1 MANTIVTVPGLEI
14 FTAEIEE
21 SCPILEDCRSTQE
34 GLKGRQG
41 GKLKVVIPDP
51 GKTVTTKGRIP
62 TIGAN
67 GDIQNND
74 IKEFEREFTVCVS
87 TNSATISSLQ
97 KVVDIDSFEREVAN
111 PRSPEIGSSVQ
122 ETVIDEAALYADSV
136 FVVDGT
142 SASFDGYGLLS
153 DMAGSLQDSRC
164 GGELVGYMS
173 GRIKSKI
180 AKGGL
185 SLFNQEAIAGELYR
199 KAKIG
204 EYSNVMWKNTPMPV
218 LDLGAAPA
226 STTVSAQP
234 TEGSDTIVLAS
245 TNITTA
251 TVIKAG
257 SVFTVANVQ
266 KCDVLGH
273 EMADAKV
280 FVVQADAT
288 GGSGTISL
296 KVGEI
301 NAVGAHRNVSAL
313 PAASAAV
320 TWLHTANKKYA
331 LVWAWQK
338 GNVELSPVKLDDS
351 GLEEISAKSPSGKLE
366 MSAVV
371 HGDVNRN
378 GTYRFDTAYLTGAV
392 DSRRVALGY
401 IQLN

>member
-1 MANTIVTVPGLEI
+1 MANSIITVPGLEI

-21 SCPILEDCRSTQE
+21 SCPIIEDTRSTQT
-34 GLKGRQG
+34 GLRGRKG
-41 GKLKVVIPDP
+41 GKIKVAIPDP
-51 GKTVTTKGRIP
+51 GHTFVKKGGIP
-62 TIGAN
+62 TIGN
-67 GDIQNND
+67 GGDITNTD
-74 IKEFEREFTVCVS
+74 VKEFEREFTVCVA
-87 TNSATISSLQ
+87 TNAAGINSLE
-97 KVVDIDSFEREVAN
+97 KVVDLDSFENEVAA
-111 PRSPEIGSSVQ
+111 PRSPELGASVQ
-122 ETVIDEAALYADSV
+122 EAIISESGLYSDSV
-136 FVVDGT
+136 FVEDGT

-153 DMAGSLQDSRC
+153 DMAGALQDARC

-173 GRIKSKI
+173 GRMKSKI
-180 AKGGL
+180 AKKGL
-185 SLFNQEAIAGELYR
+185 NMFNQEAIAGELYR

-218 LDLGAAPA
+218 LSLGAAPA

-245 TNITTA
+245 SNITTA

-257 SVFTVANVQ
+257 SIFTVAGVL

-273 EMADAKV
+273 EMADDKV

-301 NAVGAHRNVSAL
+301 NATGAHKNVSAL
-313 PAASAAV
+313 PAATAAV
-320 TWLHTANKKYA
+320 TWKHTANKKYA
-331 LVWAWQK
+331 LIWAFQK
-338 GNVELSPVKLDDS
+338 GNVELDSVKLDDS
-351 GLEEISAKSPSGKLE
+351 GLEEVSAKSPSGKLE

-378 GTYRFDTAYLTGAV
+378 GTYRFDVAFLSGAV
-392 DSRRVALGY
+392 DSRRVSLGY

>member
-1 MANTIVTVPGLEI
+1 MANSIITVPGLEI

-21 SCPILEDCRSTQE
+21 SCPIIEDTRSTQT
-34 GLKGRQG
+34 GLRGRKG
-41 GKLKVVIPDP
+41 GKIKVAIPDP
-51 GKTVTTKGRIP
+51 GHTFVKKGGIP
-62 TIGAN
+62 TIGN
-67 GDIQNND
+67 GGDITNTD
-74 IKEFEREFTVCVS
+74 VKEFEREFTVCVA
-87 TNSATISSLQ
+87 TNAAGINSLE
-97 KVVDIDSFEREVAN
+97 KVVDIDSFEKEVAD
-111 PRSPEIGSSVQ
+111 PRSPELGASVQ
-122 ETVIDEAALYADSV
+122 EAIISESGLYADSV
-136 FVVDGT
+136 FVEDGT

-153 DMAGSLQDSRC
+153 DIAGALTDARC

-173 GRIKSKI
+173 GRMKSKI
-180 AKGGL
+180 AKKGL
-185 SLFNQEAIAGELYR
+185 NLFNQEAIAGELYR

-218 LDLGAAPA
+218 LSLGAAPA

-245 TNITTA
+245 ANITTA

-257 SVFTVANVQ
+257 SIFTVAGVL

-273 EMADAKV
+273 EMADDKV

-301 NAVGAHRNVSAL
+301 NATGAHKNVSAL
-313 PAASAAV
+313 PAATAAV
-320 TWLHTANKKYA
+320 TWKFTANKKYA
-331 LVWAWQK
+331 LIWAFQK
-338 GNVELSPVKLDDS
+338 GNVELDSVKLDDS
-351 GLEEISAKSPSGKLE
+351 GLEEVNAKSPSGKLE

-378 GTYRFDTAYLTGAV
+378 GTYRFDVAFLSGAV
-392 DSRRVALGY
+392 DSRRVSLGY